1 MSFNLA
7 IMLRESARSF
17 PGKDFL
23 RYAGGRLSY
32 GEADELSSRVAAS
45 LRGRRLP
52 AGAKVAV
59 QLPNVPEFV
68 LAYFGILKAGLT
80 MVPVNPLLKRDELRY
95 HLSDSDSVML
105 IHAGSAEAAA
115 ALTGLPGIE
124 SVIVTPATAGGPGP
138 DADSGPAGTPFA
150 ALLTAD
156 ADPDIHPGAADDTA
170 VILYTSGTTGR
181 PKGAE
186 LSHFQLYMTCTLGG
200 QTFGTLPDDISLAV
214 LPLFHVY
221 GLSSILNGATRYG
234 RTVAL
239 LERFSAEAVLDAIER
254 DRVTIMA
261 GVPTMYHELAEADIA
276 GRDLGSLRIGSSGG
290 AAIPVSVLRRFEAK
304 YKITVLEGYGLSESA
319 STVTVNPG
327 AASRKFE
334 SIGKPL
340 WGIELRIVDPDDQP
354 LPPDPGHIGEIALRG
369 HNITKGYYKRP
380 EETAEALRNGW
391 FHTGD
396 LGYVDDDGFVFVV
409 DRKKDLIIRGGFN
422 VYPREVE
429 ELLYRHPAV
438 LEAAVVGRPD
448 PRLGEEIAAYI
459 VLRPE
464 AGQTA
469 EDVRS
474 WVKERIAAY
483 KYPRE
488 VHVVAA
494 LPKGPTGKI
503 HKQTLRNAARGTPS
517 ATRPESPTIPEA
529 QIPEEQI
536 PEEQRRPS

>member
-17 PGKDFL
+17 PDKDFL
-23 RYAGGRLSY
+23 RYAGGQLSY
-32 GEADELSSRVAAS
+32 AEVDELSSRVAAA
-45 LRGRRLP
+45 LRGRLLP
-52 AGAKVAV
+52 PGAKVAV

-68 LAYFGILKAGLT
+68 LAYFGLLKAGLT
-80 MVPVNPLLKRDELRY
+80 MVPLNPLLKRDEIRY
-95 HLSDSDSVML
+95 HLDDSDAVML
-105 IHAGSAEAAA
+105 IHAGAPEAAA
-115 ALTGLPGIE
+115 ALAALPGIE
-124 SVIVTPATAGGPGP
+124 PVVVAPALAPGRDQP
-138 DADSGPAGTPFA
+138 GTDQPGTPFTE
-150 ALLTAD
+150 LLKAP

-200 QTFGTLPDDISLAV
+200 QTFGTLPDDVTLAV

-221 GLSSILNGATRYG
+221 GLSSILNGATRFG

-239 LERFSAEAVLDAIER
+239 LQRFSAEGVLDAIER
-254 DRVTIMA
+254 DGITIMA

-276 GRDLGSLRIGSSGG
+276 GRDLSSLRIGSSGG
-290 AAIPVSVLRRFEAK
+290 AAIPVSVLQRFEAK
-304 YKITVLEGYGLSESA
+304 YGITVLEGYGLSESA

-327 AASRKFE
+327 ADSRKFE

-340 WGIELRIVDPDDQP
+340 WGIELRIVGPDDQS
-354 LPPDPGHIGEIALRG
+354 LPPGPEHVGEIVLRG

-380 EETAEALRNGW
+380 RETAEAFRGGW
-391 FHTGD
+391 FYTGD

-409 DRKKDLIIRGGFN
+409 DRKKDMIIRGGFN

-448 PRLGEEIAAYI
+448 PRLGEEIQAFV
-459 VLRPE
+459 VLRRDSGLS
-464 AGQTA
+464 AD
-469 EDVRS
+469 DVRG

-488 VHVVAA
+488 IHLVDA

-503 HKQTLRNAARGTPS
+503 HKQTLRDSARETVPP
-517 ATRPESPTIPEA
+517 ATSVSTQEPRGRTS
-529 QIPEEQI
+529 
-536 PEEQRRPS
+536 